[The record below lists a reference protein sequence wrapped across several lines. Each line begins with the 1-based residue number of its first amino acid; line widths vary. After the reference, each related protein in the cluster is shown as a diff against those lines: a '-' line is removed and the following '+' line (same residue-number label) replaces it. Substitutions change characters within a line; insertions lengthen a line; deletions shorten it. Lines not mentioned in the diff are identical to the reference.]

1 MTRFSRCAVFACFL
15 AILAASGCATSA
27 GAKGHP
33 LVWTN
38 PHAATETFAEA
49 PDDHYNRVSRIL
61 EHDRLGLTEDLDLL
75 FMTEKSSRLSRWHGQ

>member
-1 MTRFSRCAVFACFL
+1 MRFSRCAVLACFVSV
-15 AILAASGCATSA
+15 LAASGCATSA

-38 PHAATETFAEA
+38 PHAATETLAES
-49 PDDHYNRVSRIL
+49 PDDHYNRVSRSI

-75 FMTEKSSRLSRWHGQ
+75 FMTEKTSRLSRWHGQ